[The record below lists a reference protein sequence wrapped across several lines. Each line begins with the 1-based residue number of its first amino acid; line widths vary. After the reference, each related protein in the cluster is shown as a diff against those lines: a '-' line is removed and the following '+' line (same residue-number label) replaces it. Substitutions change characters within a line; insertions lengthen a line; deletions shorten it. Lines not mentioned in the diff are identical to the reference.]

1 MMDAPAPLPEAPA
14 STDAPGTVREFIVA
28 LLEALHTRLELAG
41 IELEIHVRAVLRSL
55 VWSVGAVACAML
67 GVACGVVALIVA
79 LWDTHRMLGLI
90 GGMVVFMAL
99 AAIFGYQGVRALRVH
114 PGVLEGSLGQLAA
127 DERRARGSP

>member
-1 MMDAPAPLPEAPA
+1 MDAPAPLPEAPA
-14 STDAPGTVREFIVA
+14 STDAPGTVREFVVA

-79 LWDTHRMLGLI
+79 LWDTHRI
-90 GGMVVFMAL
+90 GGLHGAGGDL
-99 AAIFGYQGVRALRVH
+99 RLPGCARTARPSWCTRGIARAARG
-114 PGVLEGSLGQLAA
+114 
-127 DERRARGSP
+127 RRAARAR